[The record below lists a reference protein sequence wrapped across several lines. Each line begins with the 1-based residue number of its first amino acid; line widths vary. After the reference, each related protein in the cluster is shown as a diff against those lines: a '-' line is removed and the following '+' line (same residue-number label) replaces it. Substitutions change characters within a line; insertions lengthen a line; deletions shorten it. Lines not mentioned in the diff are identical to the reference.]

1 MTAIARSCPSILTSG
16 SIITLAGYIVHF
28 ISTTAAIGD
37 LGHLIGRGGLFSI
50 ILVLTALLALLA
62 MADGWIVEKKWRAA
76 AKARQAKR
84 KENGGVKA

>member
-1 MTAIARSCPSILTSG
+1 M
-16 SIITLAGYIVHF
+16 
-28 ISTTAAIGD
+28 
-37 LGHLIGRGGLFSI
+37 
-50 ILVLTALLALLA
+50 ILVLTALPALLA